1 MAFVYFYKK
10 QAMPPGRR
18 KIKRKKTRYT
28 KVTLKLTSRQ
38 KRSLLNY
45 CEARQ
50 TTPNKLI
57 KKSIRRFINGF
68 DKAVPSEYYATE
80 NQLDLF
86 EKGN

>member
-1 MAFVYFYKK
+1 
-10 QAMPPGRR
+10 MPTGTKRR
-18 KIKRKKTRYT
+18 RKKTRY
-28 KVTLKLTSRQ
+28 VTVSLKLTTRQ
-38 KRSLLNY
+38 KKSLMNY

-68 DKAVPSEYYATE
+68 DKNVPAEFYVTE

-86 EKGN
+86 D